1 MKDKVRRILPALFFV
16 TAALLFAACG
26 FHQPKQTKLDE
37 AIPELNVEGDYHHSF
52 YKMMVHKLRISGV
65 RVWSQGDEGY
75 SRQANKPTLYIPT
88 PSVDNVVVAVDS
100 RAQALQ
106 RNLLIKVA
114 MTLDI
119 PNHRPLIMRNS
130 LTRSVLS
137 KTGHT
142 LASANEIAIVTSE
155 TYDELSSQM
164 VLRLSYLGRESDPD
178 FRDPLPQ
185 DLIVTDDDP
194 DSGSTSLR
202 NPYAGMTL
210 MEALQSQDHAESAQ
224 APEVTLD
231 QLNNGRVYTNPKLPP
246 VTPEL
251 RHQAPQSLNTDM

>member
-1 MKDKVRRILPALFFV
+1 MRRSLSVLIFV
-16 TAALLFAACG
+16 AAALLFAACG
-26 FHQPKQTKLDE
+26 FHQPNQTKLDE
-37 AIPELNVEGDYHHSF
+37 AIPELNVEGDYHHAF
-52 YKMMVHKLRISGV
+52 YKMMVQKLRVSGV
-65 RVWSQGDEGY
+65 QVRSQGDEGY
-75 SRQANKPTLYIPT
+75 VKQENAPTLYIPT

-130 LTRSVLS
+130 LTRTVLN

-142 LASANEIAIVTSE
+142 LASSNEIAIVIRE

-185 DLIVTDDDP
+185 DLIVASDDP
-194 DSGSTSLR
+194 DSEVTAR

-224 APEVTLD
+224 AAEVSLD

-251 RHQAPQSLNTDM
+251 RHQAPQSLNTNM